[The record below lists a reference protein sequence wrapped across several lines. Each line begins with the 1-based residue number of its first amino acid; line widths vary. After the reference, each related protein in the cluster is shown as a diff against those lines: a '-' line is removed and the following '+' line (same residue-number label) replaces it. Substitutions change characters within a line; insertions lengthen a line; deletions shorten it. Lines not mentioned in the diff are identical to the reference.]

1 MYTCIHTVYIWQL
14 CSLFWNLFQ
23 VNQEKKKQSNTN
35 INANAGK
42 ILLILLLVYSN
53 ILWNLLKN
61 YITTLCYDIFCKHV
75 RKKKIHCFCSINI
88 NKRMQ
93 SKKVSD
99 KFTFIFCQT
108 ENFISTSG
116 LFNLPFF
123 HKCTFNYS
131 LKSFCGS
138 IRLKYRSVP

>member
-99 KFTFIFCQT
+99 KLLLFFARQRILYPHLACLIFHFFIHV
-108 ENFISTSG
+108 
-116 LFNLPFF
+116 LP
-123 HKCTFNYS
+123 NP
-131 LKSFCGS
+131 FCGF
-138 IRLKYRSVP
+138 ITLKYRSVP